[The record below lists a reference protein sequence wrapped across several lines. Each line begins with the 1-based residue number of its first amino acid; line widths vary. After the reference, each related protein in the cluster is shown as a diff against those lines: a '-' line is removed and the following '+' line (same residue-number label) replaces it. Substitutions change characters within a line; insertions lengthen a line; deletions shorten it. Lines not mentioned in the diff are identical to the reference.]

1 MSEPTSWIVEPYE
14 TTEGVRPFERWFDAL
29 REVDIVTDVLVGK
42 RISRLK
48 CGHLGDFDNV
58 GDGVLELRNF
68 RGPGYRLY
76 VSRVGTV
83 VYLLL
88 LGGTKGSQKKDIEQA
103 RAYMAEFKRRRKGKT
118 K

>member
-1 MSEPTSWIVEPYE
+1 MVEPYE
-14 TTEGVRPFERWFDAL
+14 TPEGVRPFERWFDAL
-29 REVDIVTDVLVGK
+29 RVSDTVTAVLVGK

-58 GDGVLELRNF
+58 GDGVLELRHF

-88 LGGTKGSQKKDIEQA
+88 VGGTKGNQKKDIEQA
-103 RAYMAEFKRRRKGKT
+103 RAYMVEFKGRSKGEKN
-118 K
+118 